1 MEFETLYSEMDLRE
15 LEIMLQEKMP
25 QMELSVFDMV
35 KEVYEGNGKGLILT
49 LWDRI
54 KEVLVFQ
61 LADVKRIFITIVI
74 IILISALFSTFKDT
88 FQNAQIAEIAFY
100 INYLL
105 LVILLMNLFGNIL
118 ETGEKTLRDVEEFM
132 RIFFPTF
139 FLIVGSTF
147 GPGTGLAYYQIA
159 GGVIYLVE
167 WCLVSVILPAVSTYM
182 LFVFMNGIWGEEKLV
197 LLLEMFQK
205 GIRFVLKV
213 LLGVLTGAGV
223 IQSMIL
229 PVIDR
234 LKGETASKI
243 VEAIPG
249 VGELA
254 EGALRVW
261 LGSAVLIRNS
271 IGIVGCVLLI
281 FLCMVP
287 IMKILLWGCLLKIT
301 AAILGIAG
309 EKRMIHCTNQV
320 GDGAFIILQT
330 VGCGILFFL
339 VLIALTIYTTGGGI

>member
-1 MEFETLYSEMDLRE
+1 MKFELLYSEMDLRE
-15 LEIMLQEKMP
+15 LELMLQEKMP
-25 QMELSVFDMV
+25 RLELSVFDMV
-35 KEVYEGNGKGLILT
+35 KEVYEGNGKGLLIT
-49 LWDRI
+49 AWEKI
-54 KEVLVFQ
+54 KEIAVVQ
-61 LADVKRIFITIVI
+61 LADVKSTFITIIV

-88 FQNAQIAEIAFY
+88 FQNVQIAEIAFY

-118 ETGEKTLRDVEEFM
+118 ETGEKTLRDIEEFM

-147 GPGTGLAYYQIA
+147 GAGTGLAYYQIA
-159 GGVIYLVE
+159 GGVIYLAE
-167 WCLVSVILPAVSTYM
+167 WCLVSMVLPAVSTYM

-197 LLLEMFQK
+197 LLLEMFRK
-205 GIRFVLKV
+205 GISFVLKI
-213 LLGVLTGAGV
+213 LLGILTGAGV
-223 IQSMIL
+223 LQSMIF

-234 LKGETASKI
+234 LKGETASKL

-261 LGSAVLIRNS
+261 MGSAVLIKNS
-271 IGIVGCVLLI
+271 VGIVGCLLLF

-287 IMKILLWGCLLKIT
+287 LMKILVLGCLLKIT
-301 AAILGIAG
+301 AAVLGIAG
-309 EKRMIHCTNQV
+309 EKKMIQCTNQA
-320 GDGAFIILQT
+320 GDGAFMILQT
-330 VGCGILFFL
+330 VGCGMLFFL
-339 VLIALTIYTTGGGI
+339 VLIAITIYTTGGGI

>member
-1 MEFETLYSEMDLRE
+1 MEFETLYSEMDLQE
-15 LEIMLQEKMP
+15 LEVMLWEKVP
-25 QMELSVFDMV
+25 QLEVSVFDMI
-35 KEVYEGNGKGLILT
+35 KEVYEGNGKGLLLMI
-49 LWDRI
+49 WDKM
-54 KEVLVFQ
+54 KEICLFQ
-61 LADVKRIFITIVI
+61 LTDVKKIMITLVT

-105 LVILLMNLFGNIL
+105 LVVLLMNLFGNIL
-118 ETGEKTLRDVEEFM
+118 EIGESALRDMEEFM

-139 FLIVGSTF
+139 FLVVGSTF
-147 GPGTGLAYYQIA
+147 GLGTGLAYYQIA

-167 WCLVSVILPAVSTYM
+167 WCLLSLILPAVSVYM

-197 LLLEMFQK
+197 LLLELFQK
-205 GIRFVLKV
+205 GIRFVLKI
-213 LLGVLTGAGV
+213 LLGILTGAGMV
-223 IQSMIL
+223 QSMII

-234 LKGETASKI
+234 LKGETVSKF

-261 LGSAVLIRNS
+261 LGSAVLIKNS
-271 IGIVGCVLLI
+271 IGIVGCILLI
-281 FLCMVP
+281 VLCLVP
-287 IMKILLWGCLLKIT
+287 IVKILLMGSLLKIT

-309 EKRMIHCTNQV
+309 EKKMIHCTNQV
-320 GDGAFIILQT
+320 GDGVFMVLQT

-339 VLIALTIYTTGGGI
+339 VLISITICTTGGN

>member
-1 MEFETLYSEMDLRE
+1 MEFETLYSEMDLQE
-15 LEIMLQEKMP
+15 LEVMLWEKVP
-25 QMELSVFDMV
+25 QLEVSVFDMI
-35 KEVYEGNGKGLILT
+35 KEVYEGNGKGLLLMI
-49 LWDRI
+49 WDKM
-54 KEVLVFQ
+54 KEICLFQ
-61 LADVKRIFITIVI
+61 LTDVKKIMITLVT

-105 LVILLMNLFGNIL
+105 LVVLLMNLFGNIL
-118 ETGEKTLRDVEEFM
+118 EIGESALRDMEEFM

-139 FLIVGSTF
+139 FLVVGSTF
-147 GPGTGLAYYQIA
+147 GLGTGLAYYQIA
-159 GGVIYLVE
+159 GGIIYLVE
-167 WCLVSVILPAVSTYM
+167 WCLLSLILPAVSVYM

-197 LLLEMFQK
+197 LLLELFQK
-205 GIRFVLKV
+205 GIRFVLKI
-213 LLGVLTGAGV
+213 LLGILTGAGMV
-223 IQSMIL
+223 QSMII

-234 LKGETASKI
+234 LKGETVSKF

-261 LGSAVLIRNS
+261 LGSAVLIKNS
-271 IGIVGCVLLI
+271 IGIVGCILLI
-281 FLCMVP
+281 VLCLIP
-287 IMKILLWGCLLKIT
+287 IVKILLMGSLLKIT

-309 EKRMIHCTNQV
+309 EKKMIHCTNQV
-320 GDGAFIILQT
+320 GDGVFMVLQT

-339 VLIALTIYTTGGGI
+339 VLISITICTTGGN

>member
-1 MEFETLYSEMDLRE
+1 MEFETLYSEMDLQE
-15 LEIMLQEKMP
+15 LEVMLWEKVP
-25 QMELSVFDMV
+25 QLEVSVLDMV
-35 KEVYEGNGKGLILT
+35 KEVYEGNGKGLL
-49 LWDRI
+49 LMVWDNM
-54 KEVLVFQ
+54 KELCLLP
-61 LADVKRIFITIVI
+61 LADVKKIMITLVT

-105 LVILLMNLFGNIL
+105 LVVLLMNLFGNIL
-118 ETGEKTLRDVEEFM
+118 EIGESTLRDMEEFM

-139 FLIVGSTF
+139 FLFVGSTF
-147 GPGTGLAYYQIA
+147 GLGTSLAYYQIA

-167 WCLVSVILPAVSTYM
+167 WCLLSLILPAVSVYM

-197 LLLEMFQK
+197 LLLELFQK
-205 GIRFVLKV
+205 GIRCALKI
-213 LLGVLTGAGV
+213 LLGILTGAG
-223 IQSMIL
+223 ILQSMIV

-234 LKGETASKI
+234 LKGETVSKF

-261 LGSAVLIRNS
+261 LGSAVLIKNS
-271 IGIVGCVLLI
+271 IGIVGCILLI
-281 FLCMVP
+281 ALCLAP
-287 IMKILLWGCLLKIT
+287 IVKILLMGSLLKIT

-309 EKRMIHCTNQV
+309 EKKMIHCTNQV
-320 GDGAFIILQT
+320 GDGIFMILQT

-339 VLIALTIYTTGGGI
+339 VLISITIYATGGN